1 MYTRCTQTIFW
12 ETRDWEC
19 ISIFL
24 QKMVLDTLYE
34 TGISKTDV
42 IDSCDEWDY
51 SSNVIISQKRAKKQR

>member
-1 MYTRCTQTIFW
+1 
-12 ETRDWEC
+12 
-19 ISIFL
+19 
-24 QKMVLDTLYE
+24 MVLDTLYE